1 VRLRQGRRIPYAHAV
16 RAYPMRIPFAHTFC
30 AYPMRCR
37 RHLPRV
43 HDRRFRHILLLEA
56 ALYSRRSQLSAQG
69 FSEPCEN
76 NNEPMPTSPTQSND
90 ADRVHEAVMT
100 TAWQQLEGAAL
111 TLARSG
117 PIKDRLA
124 AAYRNH
130 LALVTA
136 EELPEGLRAE
146 FRACHDALT
155 RERPLRGED
164 AVRATVRKL
173 SGQDADELACSV
185 VRLFAAMV
193 REGARAEA
201 AGNSDA
207 PSSAGAVGGTRAKML
222 KSVPQVISLRAAE
235 G

>member
-1 VRLRQGRRIPYAHAV
+1 V
-16 RAYPMRIPFAHTFC
+16 PF
-30 AYPMRCR
+30 
-37 RHLPRV
+37 
-43 HDRRFRHILLLEA
+43 
-56 ALYSRRSQLSAQG
+56 LST
-69 FSEPCEN
+69 P
-76 NNEPMPTSPTQSND
+76 D
-90 ADRVHEAVMT
+90 ANTADGVPEVVMS
-100 TAWQQLEGAAL
+100 TAWQQLEAAAL

-124 AAYRNH
+124 DAYRKH
-130 LALVTA
+130 LSLVNA

-146 FRACHDALT
+146 FRACHEALT
-155 RERPLRGED
+155 REAPMRGED

-173 SGQDADELACSV
+173 SSHDADELACSV

-201 AGNSDA
+201 AE
-207 PSSAGAVGGTRAKML
+207 SSELMLGGVTAGGARAKML

>member
-1 VRLRQGRRIPYAHAV
+1 
-16 RAYPMRIPFAHTFC
+16 M
-30 AYPMRCR
+30 
-37 RHLPRV
+37 
-43 HDRRFRHILLLEA
+43 
-56 ALYSRRSQLSAQG
+56 
-69 FSEPCEN
+69 
-76 NNEPMPTSPTQSND
+76 
-90 ADRVHEAVMT
+90 
-100 TAWQQLEGAAL
+100 

-124 AAYRNH
+124 DAYRNH

-173 SGQDADELACSV
+173 SSNEADELACSV

-193 REGARAEA
+193 REDTRAQATES
-201 AGNSDA
+201 SDA
-207 PSSAGAVGGTRAKML
+207 LPNGSAVVGARAKML